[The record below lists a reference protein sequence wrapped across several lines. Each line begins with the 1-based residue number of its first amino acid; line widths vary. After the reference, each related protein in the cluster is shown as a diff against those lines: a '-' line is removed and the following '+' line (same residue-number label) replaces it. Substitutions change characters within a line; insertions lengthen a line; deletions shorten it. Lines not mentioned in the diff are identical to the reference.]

1 MTELLWRVSGPTGQA
16 PQNPHSSASSPQA
29 LSAGAWGLTQCCS
42 PSQPQ
47 SSRGWKKGECVP
59 NWPDLLPTPWP
70 WPSLNPFSL
79 SSLSKSLFLS
89 LPWLALPPSQ
99 SVSKYAVTS
108 LNLFPSF
115 IFTFFL
121 SFSFKILGRWWAVE
135 VYRRGAEQSWKRLCK
150 QQNNTVARIA
160 LMSAG

>member
-89 LPWLALPPSQ
+89 VCFSPSPGWLFLLLSLCPNMQLPLLTSSQALSSLFSWVFLLKFLAAGEQLR
-99 SVSKYAVTS
+99 
-108 LNLFPSF
+108 
-115 IFTFFL
+115 FT
-121 SFSFKILGRWWAVE
+121 E
-135 VYRRGAEQSWKRLCK
+135 EEQSRVERDCANSKIIL
-150 QQNNTVARIA
+150 
-160 LMSAG
+160 